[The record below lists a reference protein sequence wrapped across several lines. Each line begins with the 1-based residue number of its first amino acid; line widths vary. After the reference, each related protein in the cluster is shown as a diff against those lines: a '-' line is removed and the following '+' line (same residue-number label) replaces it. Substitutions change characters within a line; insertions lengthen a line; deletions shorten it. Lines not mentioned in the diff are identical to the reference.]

1 VYRPVAVLLIA
12 VFVLSSGCGDG
23 RPKRV
28 PVAGQVL
35 IDGKPLAHGEI
46 QFISKSGRPSIG
58 KLDKDGRF
66 RLSCYEENDGAL
78 LGSHKVTITAAEG
91 LGPTQTRW
99 FAPKKYSDYRTS
111 GLTEEIT
118 GPKEDLVIKI
128 TWDGGH
134 EFIET
139 EGASTADNEGMQ
151 GRRGQ
156 KLAPAQ

>member
-1 VYRPVAVLLIA
+1 
-12 VFVLSSGCGDG
+12 
-23 RPKRV
+23 
-28 PVAGQVL
+28 VL
-35 IDGKPLAHGEI
+35 IDGQPLKRGEI
-46 QFISKSGRPSIG
+46 QFISAAGRPSIG
-58 KLDKDGRF
+58 RLDQEGRF

-78 LGSHKVTITAAEG
+78 VGSHKVTITAAEG

-118 GPKEDLVIKI
+118 GPTEDLIINI

-139 EGASTADNEGMQ
+139 EGAMATENEGMQ

-156 KLAPAQ
+156 KSQPVE